1 MRLANIGECM
11 VEATLD
17 RAGPFAGPAKLGFGG
32 DTLNTAVYAR
42 RCLPETDGRVAYVTA
57 LGDDVFSD
65 SMLTAWRDEGLETDL
80 VYRLAGRRPGFYAI
94 ATDEAGERR
103 FYYWRREAAVRSLLE
118 DGRDRDLAAR
128 LQSYDL
134 LYLSGITLAI
144 LGDEGRGRLLALL
157 QGLRDAGARVAF
169 DGNHRPALWPEPA
182 AAQAAYRAIGQL
194 TDIALPTFDDEAAL
208 HGDGDVE
215 TTARRWLDW
224 GAGEVVVKRGAAA
237 ARSSCRRT
245 ASRSPDGRSRRSST
259 PRRPATPSTAPTS
272 PPASGEKRRSGPRP
286 AAAPWPPK
294 SSSTRARSF
303 QAAGTSLD

>member
-1 MRLANIGECM
+1 MRLAAIGECM

-42 RCLPETDGRVAYVTA
+42 RCLSRAAQVAYVSA

-65 SMLTAWRDEGLETDL
+65 SMLAAWQDEGLETDL

-103 FYYWRREAAVRSLLE
+103 FYYWRREAAARSLLE
-118 DGRDRDLAAR
+118 EGRDDDLAAR
-128 LQSYDL
+128 LQGCDL

-144 LGDEGRGRLLALL
+144 LGNRGRDRLLALL
-157 QGLRDAGARVAF
+157 QGLRGAGTRVAF

-182 AAQAAYRAIGQL
+182 AAQAAYEAIGRL

-208 HGDGDVE
+208 HGDESVHA
-215 TTARRWLDW
+215 TAARWLDL
-224 GAGEVVVKRGAAA
+224 GAGEVVVKRGAAGCVVFASEDRVEVPGRPVETVVDTTAAGDSFNGAYLA
-237 ARSSCRRT
+237 ARLL
-245 ASRSPDGRSRRSST
+245 GET
-259 PRRPATPSTAPTS
+259 PA
-272 PPASGEKRRSGPRP
+272 
-286 AAAPWPPK
+286 
-294 SSSTRARSF
+294 
-303 QAAGTSLD
+303 QAATRGCALAAEVIQHQGAIIPAGRH

>member
-1 MRLANIGECM
+1 MRLAAIGECM

-42 RCLPETDGRVAYVTA
+42 RCLPEGEGRVAYVTA

-65 SMLTAWRDEGLETDL
+65 SMLAPWRDEGLETDL
-80 VYRLAGRRPGFYAI
+80 VYRLPGRRPGFYAI

-118 DGRDRDLAAR
+118 DDRERDLATR
-128 LQSYDL
+128 LQGYDL

-144 LGDEGRGRLLALL
+144 LGERGRDRLLALL
-157 QGLRDAGARVAF
+157 QGLRGAGSRVAF

-182 AAQAAYRAIGQL
+182 AAQAAYQAIGRL

-208 HGDGDVE
+208 HGDESVD
-215 TTARRWLDW
+215 ASAARWLGW
-224 GAGEVVVKRGAAA
+224 GAREVAIKRGADGCTVVTPEDRVAVPGRPVESVVDTTAAGDSFNGAYLA
-237 ARSSCRRT
+237 ARLL
-245 ASRSPDGRSRRSST
+245 GET
-259 PRRPATPSTAPTS
+259 PA
-272 PPASGEKRRSGPRP
+272 
-286 AAAPWPPK
+286 
-294 SSSTRARSF
+294 
-303 QAAGTSLD
+303 QAATRGCNLAAEVIQHQGAIIPGDRH

>member
-1 MRLANIGECM
+1 MRLAAIGECM

-118 DGRDRDLAAR
+118 DSRDRDLAAR
-128 LQSYDL
+128 LQGYDL

-224 GAGEVVVKRGAAA
+224 GAGEVVVKRGAAGCAVFMPEDRVEVPGRPVETVVDTTAAGDSFNGAYLA
-237 ARSSCRRT
+237 ARLL
-245 ASRSPDGRSRRSST
+245 GET
-259 PRRPATPSTAPTS
+259 PER
-272 PPASGEKRRSGPRP
+272 
-286 AAAPWPPK
+286 AAARGC
-294 SSSTRARSF
+294 TL
-303 QAAGTSLD
+303 AAEVIQHQGAIVPGGRH

>member
-1 MRLANIGECM
+1 MRLAAIGECM

-118 DGRDRDLAAR
+118 DSRDRDLAAR
-128 LQSYDL
+128 LQGYDL

-182 AAQAAYRAIGQL
+182 AAQDAYRAIGQL
-194 TDIALPTFDDEAAL
+194 TDIALPTFDDEVAL
-208 HGDGDVE
+208 YGDSEVE
-215 TTARRWLDW
+215 TTAARWLDW
-224 GAGEVVVKRGAAA
+224 GAREVVGEEHLMDGARGFVRHQVEPALELAEGGVA
-237 ARSSCRRT
+237 GDLLADGAVFRETGVVAQIHPGIARH
-245 ASRSPDGRSRRSST
+245 
-259 PRRPATPSTAPTS
+259 PRLAERLT
-272 PPASGEKRRSGPRP
+272 GG
-286 AAAPWPPK
+286 
-294 SSSTRARSF
+294 
-303 QAAGTSLD
+303 